1 VVTTTAGKGV
11 FPETHPLALGVFGTF
26 GTAAANAAV
35 SGADL
40 ILAIGTKLGPSDTAW
55 ENRDLLDPI
64 RQTFIQIDIEPKN
77 ASWTFPA
84 EHVLVGDAAIVLTQM
99 PETVASKSSGRRAA
113 GESRVADLRR
123 AHGYFNARAY
133 TADDAPLLPQRV
145 IGELMRMLPPEA
157 IVTCDAGGGSGRRR
171 CPLSPHHTQPQVV
184 HPMGEQRYF
193 ALASPNRPIPSIRP
207 KEAIT
212 QLPDLGS
219 RMICAPGGSAAACLS
234 AMPGCT
240 RPTTWLNSAAGLGR
254 HVLAVP
260 MRRVRDIEDEVV
272 TRPGRYYKQVADNLQ
287 VKEVWVGDG
296 ERVADAPGSQPDGH
310 AGWRAIAD
318 HVDAA
323 GGPSLTQSGRRPV
336 TLIVMSQRFV
346 ISVRHPNSGH
356 GRAAR

>member
-1 VVTTTAGKGV
+1 MVTTTAGKGV
-11 FPETHPLALGVFGTF
+11 FPEIHPLALGVFGTF

-99 PETVASKSSGRRAA
+99 LETVASKSSGRRAA

-193 ALASPNRPIPSIRP
+193 ALASPNRPIPSNSAQRGNYP
-207 KEAIT
+207 TA
-212 QLPDLGS
+212 GS
-219 RMICAPGGSAAACLS
+219 RIKDDLRAW
-234 AMPGCT
+234 
-240 RPTTWLNSAAGLGR
+240 RLGR
-254 HVLAVP
+254 CLFVGDAG
-260 MRRVRDIEDEVV
+260 M
-272 TRPGRYYKQVADNLQ
+272 YSADNLAQ
-287 VKEVWVGDG
+287 LSRGTG
-296 ERVADAPGSQPDGH
+296 SSRPSGADAPGT
-310 AGWRAIAD
+310 RY
-318 HVDAA
+318 
-323 GGPSLTQSGRRPV
+323 RR
-336 TLIVMSQRFV
+336 
-346 ISVRHPNSGH
+346 
-356 GRAAR
+356 